1 MKRLGACKVVDLD
14 VHVLKCGGG
23 GGWWAV
29 SDGGSWTITSAQ
41 QGMTLR
47 VSVCAVGPEKGRRSK
62 KRDVHRFAPLGCS
75 EVSL

>member
-1 MKRLGACKVVDLD
+1 MVDLD
-14 VHVLKCGGG
+14 VHVLKCG

-41 QGMTLR
+41 QGMTLW
-47 VSVCAVGPEKGRRSK
+47 VSVCVAGSEEGRRSK
-62 KRDVHRFAPLGCS
+62 RDALRFAPLNCS